1 MLLNLMV
8 VIFYLFYIL
17 LFSSMISEVKHET
30 IKGTGLK
37 ILTPKEIFQ
46 RLSIALPQVKAGSN

>member
-1 MLLNLMV
+1 MV
-8 VIFYLFYIL
+8 VIFYLFYIP

-30 IKGTGLK
+30 IKGTRLK

-46 RLSIALPQVKAGSN
+46 RLSIALPQVKAVSN

>member
-30 IKGTGLK
+30 IKGTRLE
-37 ILTPKEIFQ
+37 ILNPKEILQ

>member
-30 IKGTGLK
+30 IKGTGLE
-37 ILTPKEIFQ
+37 ILNPKEILQ

>member
-30 IKGTGLK
+30 IKGTGLE
-37 ILTPKEIFQ
+37 ILTPKEILQ